1 MDDGGGGGTADDG
14 TINGNEAVVANG
26 DTVTAA
32 ELAKL
37 TWDPAANA
45 NGAGYATFTY
55 TLNDG
60 DGNSGSYTATLTVTA
75 ANDLP
80 TSSAVTVAGTEDTLK
95 TYAASNFAFSDVDSG
110 DSISRILIT
119 IVESTGDLECNNKNG
134 GSTGW
139 TDCAADD
146 YVAAGTDLRLTPASN
161 SVADVTFSFKVHDG
175 TGYSA
180 AAYVLTTTHAAD
192 NDAPTTAG
200 DTATVTEDDTGYDGW
215 TADSDWGYSD
225 VENTAMVKIL
235 IVTTV
240 SAGTLAVD
248 ADAGNDCDSG
258 EEVVAGSTEIN
269 DENLGNL
276 EFCPA
281 ANSVAQQT
289 FTFKV
294 HDGNSWSGVG
304 TMTISI
310 TAQNDNPVAGDTQ
323 DQTFY
328 EDVAFSFQT
337 VASTDVDGD
346 TLSHACVET
355 GTDMPGFMSETA
367 DSSGQATLGGTAA
380 HADLT
385 GDADGANTYAMTCT
399 VSDGTATHTDTF
411 VITITAINDAPYL
424 SGDGG
429 GAADASDVVEDS
441 ALSVTLT
448 ATDEESNDV
457 TFSKTSGGSCPSWV
471 TLTDAGGGA
480 STATLTSI
488 AGNIVDSLV
497 GAHTCDIT
505 MSDGTSSTLDT
516 YTITITQKNDE
527 PGLTAT
533 AVTGTFTEGGSNIV
547 LYSSAAAVDN
557 DATATQTYEQIVI
570 TITNV
575 ADAGDEYLVIDGSDC
590 LITTAATCVA
600 NTA

>member
-1 MDDGGGGGTADDG
+1 MTTSFANSNDAPTVANAQADFNHAEDAALDYDFAANTFTDADSGDSCTYTSTQADGSALPGWLTFTANDRNYAGTPANANVGALNVRTTCTDGSGQAVNDDFTITVTNTNDVPTSTSFTVTTAEDTEHVFTAAEFGYADVDSGDALVSATLQAASAGSLWVDDGGGGGTADDG

-37 TWDPAANA
+37 TWDPAANQ

-75 ANDLP
+75 ANDAP
-80 TSSAVTVAGTEDTLK
+80 TSAAVTVAGTEDTLK

-119 IVESTGDLECNNKNG
+119 IVESAGDLECNNKNG

-139 TDCAADD
+139 TDCSAND

-161 SVADVTFSFKVHDG
+161 SVADVTFSFKVYDG
-175 TGYSA
+175 TAYSA
-180 AAYVLTTTHAAD
+180 AAYILTTTHAAVD
-192 NDAPTTAG
+192 DAPTTAG
-200 DTATVTEDDTGYDGW
+200 DTATVAEDDSGYDGW

-240 SAGTLAVD
+240 GAGTLAVD

-269 DENLGNL
+269 DEHLGNL

-304 TMTISI
+304 TMTITI
-310 TAQNDNPVAGDTQ
+310 TAANDAPSAGATA
-323 DQTFY
+323 DQTVY
-328 EDVAFSFQT
+328 EDVAYSFAT
-337 VASTDVDGD
+337 ATSTDVDGD
-346 TLSHACVET
+346 TLAITCLERNNAGSAT
-355 GTDMPGFMSETA
+355 SALPGWI
-367 DSSGQATLGGTAA
+367 G
-380 HADLT
+380 
-385 GDADGANTYAMTCT
+385 
-399 VSDGTATHTDTF
+399 VSDG
-411 VITITAINDAPYL
+411 
-424 SGDGG
+424 G
-429 GAADASDVVEDS
+429 
-441 ALSVTLT
+441 
-448 ATDEESNDV
+448 
-457 TFSKTSGGSCPSWV
+457 
-471 TLTDAGGGA
+471 
-480 STATLTSI
+480 
-488 AGNIVDSLV
+488 
-497 GAHTCDIT
+497 
-505 MSDGTSSTLDT
+505 
-516 YTITITQKNDE
+516 
-527 PGLTAT
+527 
-533 AVTGTFTEGGSNIV
+533 
-547 LYSSAAAVDN
+547 
-557 DATATQTYEQIVI
+557 
-570 TITNV
+570 
-575 ADAGDEYLVIDGSDC
+575 
-590 LITTAATCVA
+590 
-600 NTA
+600 